1 MKRDGRNISQVHE
14 NSAQTLS
21 NQNAFNAGLN
31 ATQNNEPNSVF
42 DSGAENVNLLNN
54 LNAMPPVR
62 K

>member
-21 NQNAFNAGLN
+21 NQNAFNVGLN
-31 ATQNNEPNSVF
+31 ATPNNEPNSVF

-54 LNAMPPVR
+54 LNAVPPVR

>member
-1 MKRDGRNISQVHE
+1 MKRDGRNISQGHE

-31 ATQNNEPNSVF
+31 ATPNNEPNSVL
-42 DSGAENVNLLNN
+42 DSGAENVNILNN
-54 LNAMPPVR
+54 LNAVPPVR